1 MKRFALLILTLC
13 CTLSAM
19 AWGQKGHDVVAYIA
33 ECHLTPRAA
42 ARVTAA
48 LDNHSP
54 VYYANWMD
62 NASHT
67 DLYRYTSTWH
77 YANIDEGY
85 SFATMPRNEAGDVVS
100 ALETVIG
107 ELERGGLE
115 PEQESLYLRMLIHF
129 VGDLHCPMHAGHK
142 SDRGGNERQ
151 VWYLSKSTNLHSIW
165 DTDLVESAHR
175 WGYTEWQ
182 REIDR
187 LSRAERKAVVAGTPA
202 GWLEETAAV
211 CAEIYDSTP
220 AGARVSY
227 DYIAKY
233 TPVIERQLVLAG
245 HRLAAILNRIYGGKK
260 N

>member
-48 LDNHSP
+48 LGNHSP

-85 SFATMPRNEAGDVVS
+85 TFATMPRNEAGDVVS

-129 VGDLHCPMHAGHK
+129 VGDLHCPMHAGHT

-151 VWYLSKSTNLHSIW
+151 VWYFSKSTNLHSIW

-245 HRLAAILNRIYGGKK
+245 HRLAAILNRIYG
-260 N
+260 